1 MLSPCPGFKKH
12 IIKALL
18 EDLDRKIHA
27 LPDKATAAVNDHA
40 RGGKRLLIDLL
51 INFEYKFLQAF
62 QLEGSDAKTVR
73 VRRLQVSQH
82 CDRADAKDPK
92 RVMKSL

>member
-27 LPDKATAAVNDHA
+27 LPDKATAAVNDDA

-51 INFEYKFLQAF
+51 GDLECKFLQAL
-62 QLEGSDAKTVR
+62 QLKVSDAKTVCMR
-73 VRRLQVSQH
+73 LLQVSQH